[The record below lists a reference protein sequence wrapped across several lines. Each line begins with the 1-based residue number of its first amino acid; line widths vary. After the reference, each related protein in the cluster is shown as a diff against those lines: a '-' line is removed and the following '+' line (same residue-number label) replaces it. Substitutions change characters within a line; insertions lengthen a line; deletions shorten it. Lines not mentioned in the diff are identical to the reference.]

1 MAKINYYVELNL
13 DRGLSD
19 ADLLGE
25 LKKKRSALQKKVNM
39 APDPE
44 TESNAQKQLNLMLD
58 AIDVL
63 GDPKKRKAYDKE
75 LDKNPDAFS
84 AAKVDPA
91 AATSRVKLDVADMD
105 EAMDLLHEAFVKED
119 FAFIRKNAPSV
130 IEAGAPNVD
139 VYMWL
144 VFAYADVDKDSQ
156 ATSTIS
162 DMLAAFPE
170 NEEAHYWAAYLYL
183 NLFKSKTR
191 EARPHIDWLL
201 EHLEKIPG
209 KVAAMDVSYCIAVG
223 DLALAEKKTAE
234 YKKTVG
240 TDKAFTKQVGQAYI
254 NVAEGYLQG
263 HGASAYWNSKED
275 WNNYKKYIELSLSTY
290 PNAQLKRAY
299 ESDKKLANGIKFDYS
314 NIVGAVM
321 AVLLGIE
328 FCSAGQFILI
338 AVLCLAAALYIIVFS
353 CVPKWVKY
361 KEECTGELPLQ
372 YKIAHWLAVVF
383 AVVWVVIKVVA
394 RITYALA
401 TGHSVDD

>member
-44 TESNAQKQLNLMLD
+44 TESNAQKQLNLVLD

-84 AAKVDPA
+84 TAKADPA
-91 AATSRVKLDVADMD
+91 AATSRVKLDVEDMD
-105 EAMDLLHEAFVKED
+105 EAMDLLHEAFVKQNL
-119 FAFIRKNAPSV
+119 AFIRKNAPSV
-130 IEAGAPNVD
+130 IEAGAPNVA

-144 VFAYADVDKDSQ
+144 AFAYVDVDKGSQ
-156 ATSTIS
+156 AESTIS

-170 NEEAHYWAAYLYL
+170 DEDAHYWAAYLYL

-191 EARPHIDWLL
+191 QARPHIDWLL
-201 EHLEKIPG
+201 EHLENIPG
-209 KVAAMDVSYCIAVG
+209 KVAAMDVSYYIAVG
-223 DLALAEKKTAE
+223 NLALAETKTAE

-240 TDKAFTKQVGQAYI
+240 NDKAFTKQVGQAYI
-254 NVAEGYLQG
+254 NVAEGYLQS

-275 WNNYKKYIELSLSTY
+275 WNNYKKYIELSLSIY
-290 PNAQLKRAY
+290 PNAGLKRAY
-299 ESDKKLANGIKFDYS
+299 ESDKKLAGGIKFDYS

-321 AVLLGIE
+321 AVG
-328 FCSAGQFILI
+328 FGVSSCSARQTIPV
-338 AVLCLAAALYIIVFS
+338 AVLCFAVAIYIIVFS
-353 CVPKWVKY
+353 CVPKWTKY
-361 KEECTGELPLQ
+361 KEECTGELPLR
-372 YKIAHWLAVVF
+372 YKIAHWVAVVF
-383 AVVWVVIKVVA
+383 AFVWVLVKLVL
-394 RITYALA
+394 RITFALSGGDA
-401 TGHSVDD
+401 VDD

>member
-44 TESNAQKQLNLMLD
+44 TESNAQKQLNLVLD
-58 AIDVL
+58 AIDIL

-84 AAKVDPA
+84 TAKVDPA
-91 AATSRVKLDVADMD
+91 AATSRTKLDVADMD
-105 EAMDLLHEAFVKED
+105 EAMDLLHEAFVKENM
-119 FAFIRKNAPSV
+119 AFIRKNAPSV

-156 ATSTIS
+156 AESTIS

-170 NEEAHYWAAYLYL
+170 DEEARYWAAYLYL

-191 EARPHIDWLL
+191 QARPHIDWLL
-201 EHLEKIPG
+201 EHLETVPG
-209 KVAAMDVSYCIAVG
+209 KVAAMDVSYYIAVG
-223 DLALAEKKTAE
+223 DLALAETKTAE

-240 TDKAFTKQVGQAYI
+240 SDKAFTKQVGQAYI
-254 NVAEGYLQG
+254 NVAEGYLQS

-275 WNNYKKYIELSLSTY
+275 WNNYKKYIELSLSIY

-299 ESDKKLANGIKFDYS
+299 ESDKKLAGGIKFNYG
-314 NIVGAVM
+314 NILGIVM
-321 AVLLGIE
+321 ALLLGIAWGSDSRTLPLGLVC
-328 FCSAGQFILI
+328 FVGMIYIL
-338 AVLCLAAALYIIVFS
+338 VFS
-353 CVPKWVKY
+353 FVPKWVKY

-383 AVVWVVIKVVA
+383 AFVWVIIKVVV
-394 RITYALA
+394 RITHALS
-401 TGHSVDD
+401 TGHAVDD

>member
-44 TESNAQKQLNLMLD
+44 TENNAQKQLNLVLD
-58 AIDVL
+58 AIDLL
-63 GDPKKRKAYDKE
+63 GDPKKRKAYDKK

-105 EAMDLLHEAFVKED
+105 EAIDLLHEAFVKED

-223 DLALAEKKTAE
+223 DLALAETKTAE

-240 TDKAFTKQVGQAYI
+240 SDKAFTKQVGQAYI
-254 NVAEGYLQG
+254 NVAERYLQS

-275 WNNYKKYIELSLSTY
+275 WNNYKKYIELSLSIY

-299 ESDKKLANGIKFDYS
+299 ESDKKLANGIKFNYS
-314 NIVGAVM
+314 NILGIVM
-321 AVLLGIE
+321 ALLLGIMW
-328 FCSAGQFILI
+328 SSDSS
-338 AVLCLAAALYIIVFS
+338 VLPLGLVCFVGMIYIIVFS
-353 CVPKWVKY
+353 FVPKWLKY

-372 YKIAHWLAVVF
+372 YKIAHWLAAVF
-383 AVVWVVIKVVA
+383 AFVWVIVKVVV
-394 RITYALA
+394 RITSALS
-401 TGHSVDD
+401 TGHVGDD

>member
-1 MAKINYYVELNL
+1 MANINYYVELNL

-44 TESNAQKQLNLMLD
+44 TESNAQKQLNLVLD
-58 AIDVL
+58 AIDIL

-84 AAKVDPA
+84 APKTDAS
-91 AATSRVKLDVADMD
+91 AATSRVKFDVADMD
-105 EAMDLLHEAFVKED
+105 EAMDLLHEAFVNENM
-119 FAFIRKNAPSV
+119 AFIRKNAPSV

-144 VFAYADVDKDSQ
+144 VFAYADVDKDAQ
-156 ATSTIS
+156 AESTIS

-170 NEEAHYWAAYLYL
+170 DEEARYWAAYLYL

-191 EARPHIDWLL
+191 EARQHIDWLL
-201 EHLEKIPG
+201 EHLETVPG
-209 KVAAMDVSYCIAVG
+209 KVAAMDVSYYIAVG
-223 DLALAEKKTAE
+223 DLALAETKTAE

-240 TDKAFTKQVGQAYI
+240 NDKAFTKQVGQAYI

-263 HGASAYWNSKED
+263 HGASAYWDSKED
-275 WNNYKKYIELSLSTY
+275 WNNYKKYIELSLSIY

-299 ESDKKLANGIKFDYS
+299 ESDKKLASGIKFDYR

-321 AVLLGIE
+321 AVLYGSI
-328 FCSAGQFILI
+328 FCSVRQTIPA
-338 AVLCLAAALYIIVFS
+338 AVLCFAVAIYIVVFS

-361 KEECTGELPLQ
+361 KEECTGKLPLR
-372 YKIAHWLAVVF
+372 YKIVHWVAVVF
-383 AVVWVVIKVVA
+383 AFVWVLVKVVL
-394 RITYALA
+394 RIFYELSGGDA
-401 TGHSVDD
+401 G